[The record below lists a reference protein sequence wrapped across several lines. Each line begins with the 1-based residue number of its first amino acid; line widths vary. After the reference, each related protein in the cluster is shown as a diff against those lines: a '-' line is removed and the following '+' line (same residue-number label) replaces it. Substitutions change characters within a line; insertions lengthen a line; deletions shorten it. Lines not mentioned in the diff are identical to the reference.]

1 MSQLKYFI
9 KEGNK
14 YIMKREYGFL
24 LMISIGLAAFAVGG
38 IWINKMSMFWIFG
51 VLSICTVISIWSKQ
65 VIIDLDT
72 NEIII
77 KVGLIGKPVP
87 IPLKDFQNFEL
98 VRMKQYFITINTS
111 LNVNYLKDG
120 KEKSNLIAQGFTTRA
135 MQNLANEIDEILD
148 NNEHTGKI

>member
-120 KEKSNLIAQGFTTRA
+120 QEKSNLIAQGFTTRA